1 MHGDDMTMKMILDG
15 LSESLSRVL
24 YLGTHHYTEL
34 SNSNDLLE
42 YDPEKL
48 SALRYIIPTG
58 ACIPDAY
65 IANYQKKLPNFIG
78 IWNGYGLTET
88 GMLMV
93 NDNSHSLGKILPG
106 VRLKVRIAI
115 FCRSD

>member
-1 MHGDDMTMKMILDG
+1 MHGDEMTMKMILDG
-15 LSESLSRVL
+15 LSESESRVL

-34 SNSNDLLE
+34 SNSKDLLD

-48 SALRYIIPTG
+48 STLQYIIPTG
-58 ACIPDAY
+58 SCIADAY
-65 IANYQKKLPNFIG
+65 IEKYKKKLPNFIG

-88 GMLMV
+88 GMLLV

-106 VRLKVRIAI
+106 VKLKVKIV
-115 FCRSD
+115 